1 MIRFSARY
9 FDGKSSAAKTV
20 EVLALDPSILE
31 VRHGK
36 HFRTYAIKDCEF
48 EAPLGHTRRVIL
60 LPDNGRLETDD
71 LARYDDLQNWLHP
84 GMGLKWVHRL
94 ETRWRWVMGSLAALI
109 ALIAAFIIWGVPWA
123 AWLVAHRMPVEWH
136 DQLGEGVMDTLDKYF
151 MEPSEVLPE
160 TQAGYRAWFDEMA
173 GDFEGEHTYAL
184 HFRSWDMG
192 ANALA
197 LPNGIVVVTDS
208 LIDLISI
215 REEFEAIVAHEIGHV
230 IHRHAMQMALRD
242 AGIFIFISTFLGDLA
257 SASSLASAIPIIL
270 IESSYS
276 RSLEKEADLVSGTWL
291 QAKYGS
297 TEPLKSI
304 LIKLHRG
311 KGGVEIPELLST
323 HPDLKNRILLLEK
336 TFPPTEGTNGED

>member
-1 MIRFSARY
+1 MDAHFPLCFLTTTSGNNSKQWRDPQRPEQFRHGCNSERLSAHPREY
-9 FDGKSSAAKTV
+9 VWASATERPRLLQDLQRSSAQRNP
-20 EVLALDPSILE
+20 VLPIPLRTPGRRHFA
-31 VRHGK
+31 VRQRPQVSH
-36 HFRTYAIKDCEF
+36 
-48 EAPLGHTRRVIL
+48 
-60 LPDNGRLETDD
+60 
-71 LARYDDLQNWLHP
+71 
-84 GMGLKWVHRL
+84 
-94 ETRWRWVMGSLAALI
+94 
-109 ALIAAFIIWGVPWA
+109 GVPWA
-123 AWLVAHRMPVEWH
+123 AWVVAHRMPVEWH
-136 DQLGEGVMDTLDKYF
+136 EQLGEGVMDSLDKFF
-151 MEPSEVLPE
+151 MEPSELLPE
-160 TQAGYRAWFDEMA
+160 SRAGYREWFDEMA
-173 GDFEGEHTYAL
+173 GDFESEHTYTL
-184 HFRSWDMG
+184 HFRSWKMG

-208 LIDLISI
+208 LIDLISN

-242 AGIFIFISTFLGDLA
+242 AGIFIFISAFLGDLA
-257 SASSLASAIPIIL
+257 SVSSLASAIPTIL

>member
-9 FDGKSSAAKTV
+9 FDGQTSAAKNV
-20 EVLALDPSILE
+20 EVLALDASILE
-31 VRHGK
+31 VRDGK
-36 HFRTYAIKDCEF
+36 QFQTYAIKDCQF

-60 LPDNGRLETDD
+60 LPDNGRLETGD

-94 ETRWRWVMGSLAALI
+94 ESGWKRVLGGLAALI
-109 ALIAAFIIWGVPWA
+109 AIIAAFFMWGVPWT
-123 AWLVAHRMPVEWH
+123 AWVIAHRMPVEWH
-136 DQLGEGVMDTLDKYF
+136 EQLGEGVMDSLDKYF

-173 GDFEGEHTYAL
+173 GDFESEHTYTL

-208 LIDLISI
+208 LIDLVSN

-230 IHRHAMQMALRD
+230 VHRHAMQMALRD
-242 AGIFIFISTFLGDLA
+242 TGVFILISTFLGDLT
-257 SASSLASAIPIIL
+257 SVSSLASALPTIL

-276 RSLEKEADLVSGTWL
+276 RSFEKEADLVSGTWL
-291 QAKYGS
+291 EGKYGS
-297 TEPLKSI
+297 TEALKSI

-311 KGGVEIPELLST
+311 KGDEDTLELLST
-323 HPDLKNRILLLEK
+323 HPNLKNRILLLEK
-336 TFPPTEGTNGED
+336 TFPAPETEER